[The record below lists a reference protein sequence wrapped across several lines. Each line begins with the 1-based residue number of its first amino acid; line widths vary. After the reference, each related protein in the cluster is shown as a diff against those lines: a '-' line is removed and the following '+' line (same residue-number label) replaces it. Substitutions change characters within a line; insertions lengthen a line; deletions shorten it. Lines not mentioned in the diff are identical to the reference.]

1 MNGNNVSNTN
11 NRNKETHKN
20 FNKVKK
26 CQINNVDDFELS
38 TMISQ
43 IFSFSLF

>member
-1 MNGNNVSNTN
+1 MNGNNVSNTY
-11 NRNKETHKN
+11 RNKETHKN